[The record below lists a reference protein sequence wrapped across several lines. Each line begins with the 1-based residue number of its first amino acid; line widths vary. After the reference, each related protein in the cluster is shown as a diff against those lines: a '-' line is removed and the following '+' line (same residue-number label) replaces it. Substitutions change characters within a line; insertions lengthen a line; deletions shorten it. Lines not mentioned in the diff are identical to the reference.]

1 MFGRVHK
8 EYFIKNPKQVN
19 YFWSKIGWGTKMG
32 HLGRIKT
39 VVLYNLRKCFWVE
52 KFYLFYF

>member
-32 HLGRIKT
+32 PLGRIKT
-39 VVLYNLRKCFWVE
+39 VVLTI
-52 KFYLFYF
+52 